1 VDLHGVERGERLRS
15 SRPGARPGQDRK
27 ESVMADRVLMI
38 SWGEPVR
45 GREERA
51 LEVFNE
57 SVGLF
62 GRMQQD
68 GRIESF
74 DIVLLNP
81 NGEMAGYMLLHGSAE
96 QIAALDQDEEFMR
109 STVDASLIVENFR
122 HAVGYT
128 NEGVARQMAMFQD
141 AISRVPQT
149 S

>member
-1 VDLHGVERGERLRS
+1 
-15 SRPGARPGQDRK
+15 
-27 ESVMADRVLMI
+27 MADRVYVI

-57 SVGLF
+57 SVGLA

-74 DIVLLNP
+74 DVVILNP
-81 NGEMAGYMLLHGSAE
+81 NSELGGYLAMQGSSE
-96 QIAALDQDEEFMR
+96 QIAALDQDEEFIR
-109 STVDASLIVENFR
+109 NTIDASLIVENLR
-122 HAVGYT
+122 HSTGYT
-128 NEGVARQMAMFQD
+128 NEGVARQMELYQD
-141 AISRVPQT
+141 AVSRVPQA